1 MNGGKDVKIG
11 HDKRP
16 ISVVPSDEQLLY
28 NIRSGEILTDEYG
41 NPLITEVD
49 RFFLED
55 ASKERATSVVFPSD
69 PKDKYKQTRVTQV
82 GVSTATYGVDFD
94 VNLFVTNIGFTTEAL
109 PVLQVGGGAIGIGT
123 TTPGQVP
130 NVLLFDGETTVNFTP
145 SLNHVEVKLVEP
157 RPIDNGKNSL
167 YFPDSD
173 LSYISGVNVGDKV
186 SGYNIPDG
194 SFVVDKKHSKVV
206 ISGDVTL
213 GITTEKVTFF
223 NTTRPIYEA
232 DNVLKVEEQ
241 FAETS
246 EVSTTLLGVNR
257 AETQLSLFSNVSSYG
272 INDDDWETFTYNTG
286 ASKSS
291 WELRNNEIYGKRY
304 LARIEEET
312 QESAIKLSVFSA
324 PYSFPFGPNFEKVGL
339 YDEDLYDQYKDFIQL
354 GNDAFNYFSDP
365 SRGYS
370 AAFSSQ
376 FLNPGDARIVAN
388 DVVYGMAPSQVNDV
402 NKKFDYAFAKIDT
415 WTDTWR
421 SLTKGIYDPVT
432 GSMLTFATLKN
443 ILKDSGVGT
452 EELDGS
458 NTRPGYYTTHTR
470 YTAIQSRRVFRY
482 QPGRISGFTFG
493 LRSSV
498 EPVSGVVLEWGI
510 SNETDAYM
518 FKIYG
523 GELSIVRRSTTK
535 LEDSVLKRNGLD
547 PVETPPIQI
556 NGNIYNEVQPQIPSG
571 DPFDVVDENGPLSA
585 GDLPFVESPRAR
597 KYYTIDIPRDNFNGD
612 PLNGNG
618 PSGYTIRPENVTM
631 WKIEFG
637 WYGAIGARFY
647 AYIPSGAGEAR
658 WVVVHTLVIENSL
671 GEPCLR
677 DSYFRFK
684 YSINVSDNRNIR
696 TPQFLYKY
704 GASYYID
711 GGDEGTSEI
720 YSVSTGLNPKQINP
734 TNETTLFGF
743 RPRDIIYSGTA
754 NYDVFGAI
762 DNRKLVLPTKFNVS
776 ANSLTELK
784 VKTCKGCQGH
794 GHVFTPGVG
803 TTISGREIDVEFGG
817 GNSINIVG
825 SGEFFTEDDI
835 GAKLIAPSIF
845 NAYITEMDE
854 TSLVEGS
861 LPPKYGTAKIYGWG
875 PGLDGYPNYDKTV
888 RLIAGPPVKDYSVSD
903 GNTGITTTIGI
914 GTAYPHKIRLSNY
927 DVHFASNFPLTGSEI
942 KIQFMNPV
950 NKDGI
955 SSYRDGTHWADFM
968 IGVTDREPSVTGANT
983 LLGWSDGEVPWT
995 DYGNP
1000 PLYNG
1005 IGNTSILPESE
1016 ILFGESTHAYA
1027 GLDEDGV
1034 ETGESWA
1041 TSSFR
1046 SRMGEDVRIPAIS
1059 SQSGGNCS
1067 TVFVK
1072 VNKED
1077 DLATDVLQVYGNTKP
1092 NGQPST
1098 PRAGEFKYYLI
1109 KPNGGFSAAVTDW
1122 LGGQVVYA
1130 NGDSLDGTANT
1141 SSLAKYAE
1149 REPTNFEY
1157 QGNPSQFIEI
1167 TNSVKQ
1173 SNAYN
1178 PANGAPS
1185 DPNGFDAGL
1194 IIKGRTVQLRSS
1206 AMGPPKVK
1214 LFTYG
1219 VYPLYLVGKL
1229 MDRAKINNIVI
1240 SETSLT
1246 SKKSTSPKLY
1256 FTQNSNGFIDDVSSK
1271 ATNTNDPPTNF
1282 VEIDPLASASVDT
1295 QNERLLRTTVT
1306 KDIFY
1311 VGENQTKEVD
1321 MTKVFGIDRNV
1332 ITPDNNN
1339 IEATFIT
1346 AKQLGSGSD
1355 KFIQGSLNFRE
1366 Q

>member
-16 ISVVPSDEQLLY
+16 VSVVPSDEQPLY
-28 NIRSGEILTDEYG
+28 NIQSGEILTDEYG

-49 RFFLED
+49 QFFLAD

-69 PKDKYKQTRVTQV
+69 PKDKYKQTKITKV

-94 VNLFVTNIGFTTEAL
+94 VNLAVTNIGFTTEAL
-109 PVLQVGGGAIGIGT
+109 PVLQVGGGTIGIGT

-130 NVLLFDGETTVNFTP
+130 NVSLANTTTTVNFTP

-167 YFPDSD
+167 YFPDED
-173 LSYISGVNVGDKV
+173 LSYISGVTVGNKV
-186 SGYNIPDG
+186 SGHNIPPG
-194 SFVVDKKHSKVV
+194 SFVVDKKHNKVV
-206 ISGDVTL
+206 ISGDVTS

-223 NTTRPIYEA
+223 NTTRPTYEA
-232 DNVLKVEEQ
+232 DNVLKIQEQ

-286 ASKSS
+286 TSKAA
-291 WELRNNEIYGKRY
+291 WEQRNNKIYGKRY
-304 LARIEEET
+304 LARVEEET
-312 QESAIKLSVFSA
+312 QESAIKLSVFPA
-324 PYSFPFGPNFEKVGL
+324 PYSFPFGPNFAKINL
-339 YDEDLYDQYKDFIQL
+339 YRSADYDQYKDFITL
-354 GNDAFNYFSDP
+354 GNDAYNYFSNT
-365 SRGYS
+365 SGYS
-370 AAFSSQ
+370 STFADQ
-376 FLNPGDARIVAN
+376 FLNPGDAKIVAG
-388 DVVYGMAPSQVNDV
+388 DVVYGVAPSQVLNSD
-402 NKKFDYAFAKIDT
+402 KKFDYAFAKIDT

-432 GSMLTFATLKN
+432 GSPLTFATLKN
-443 ILKDSGVGT
+443 ILADSGYAT
-452 EELDGS
+452 KALDGS
-458 NTRPGYYTTHTR
+458 NTKPGYDTTHTR
-470 YTAIQSRRVFRY
+470 YSAIQSRRVFRY

-493 LRSSV
+493 LRSSI
-498 EPVSGVVLEWGI
+498 EPVGGVVLEWGI
-510 SNETDAYM
+510 ANETDAYM

-523 GELSIVRRSTTK
+523 GILSIVRRSTTK

-556 NGNIYNEVQPQIPSG
+556 NGKVYQEVQPRIPSG
-571 DPFDVVDENGPLSA
+571 DPFDVEDENGPLNA
-585 GDLPFVESPRAR
+585 DDLPFAEAARAR
-597 KYYTIDIPRDNFNGD
+597 KYHTIEIPRDNFNGD

-618 PSGYTIRPENVTM
+618 PSGYTIEPDKVTM

-647 AYIPSGAGEAR
+647 AYIPAGAGEAR

-720 YSVSTGLNPKQINP
+720 YSVSTGLQPKQINP
-734 TNETTLFGF
+734 TSETTIFGF
-743 RPRDIIYSGTA
+743 RPKDVIYSGTA
-754 NYDVFGAI
+754 NYTNVFDAV
-762 DNRKLVLPTKFNVS
+762 DNKKLMIPTKFNVS
-776 ANSLTELK
+776 SNTLTELK
-784 VKTCKGCQGH
+784 VKTCKGCAGH

-803 TTISGREIDVEFGG
+803 TTISGREIDIEFAG
-817 GNSINIVG
+817 GNTINIVG
-825 SGEFFTEDDI
+825 SGASFTENDI

-845 NAYITEMDE
+845 NAYITELTDE
-854 TSLVEGS
+854 TSYPSGFKS
-861 LPPKYGTAKIYGWG
+861 YSSAKIYGWG
-875 PGLDGYPNYDKTV
+875 PGLDGYPNYNTSN
-888 RLIAGPPVKDYSVSD
+888 RAIAGPLVKDYSTQVGD
-903 GNTGITTTIGI
+903 TGITTAIGI
-914 GTAYPHKIRLSNY
+914 GTAYPHKVRLSNY
-927 DVHFASNFPLTGSEI
+927 DVHFASDFPLTGTEI
-942 KIQFMNPV
+942 KIQFMNPD
-950 NKDGI
+950 NRDGI
-955 SSYRDGTHWADFM
+955 SSYRSNTHFTDIM
-968 IGVTDREPSVTGANT
+968 IGVTDRKPSVTGANT
-983 LLGWSDGEVPWT
+983 LLGWSNQLVPWK
-995 DYGNP
+995 DYGNAP
-1000 PLYNG
+1000 SYNG
-1005 IGNTSILPESE
+1005 VGNTSILPESE
-1016 ILFGESTHAYA
+1016 ILFGEHTHSFAS
-1027 GLDEDGV
+1027 LDEDGV

-1041 TSSFR
+1041 PSNFR
-1046 SRMGEDVRIPAIS
+1046 VRMGEDIRIPKIT
-1059 SQSGGNCS
+1059 SQSGGQCS

-1072 VNKED
+1072 VNKEEN
-1077 DLATDVLQVYGNTKP
+1077 LATDVLQVYLQNATPDPGISTTGN
-1092 NGQPST
+1092 
-1098 PRAGEFKYYLI
+1098 RYFLI
-1109 KPNGGFSAAVTDW
+1109 KPEGGFSGGITDW
-1122 LGGQVVYA
+1122 KGGQVVYA
-1130 NGDSLDGTANT
+1130 DGDDINGEPAFSSAKFAQNT
-1141 SSLAKYAE
+1141 
-1149 REPTNFEY
+1149 PTNFEY
-1157 QGNPSQFIEI
+1157 QGSPAQFIEI
-1167 TNSVKQ
+1167 TDSVKQ
-1173 SNAYN
+1173 TNRYDA
-1178 PANGAPS
+1178 ANGVIS
-1185 DPNGFDAGL
+1185 DPNGNDSGL
-1194 IIKGRTVQLRSS
+1194 IIKGRTVQLRASVI
-1206 AMGPPKVK
+1206 GPPKVK

-1229 MDRAKINNIVI
+1229 MDNAKINNIVI
-1240 SETSLT
+1240 NEESLT
-1246 SKKSTSPKLY
+1246 FKKATSPKLY
-1256 FTQNSNGFIDDVSSK
+1256 FTQNSNGFIDDVSSD

-1282 VEIDPLASASVDT
+1282 VGIDRLASASVDT
-1295 QNERLLRTTVT
+1295 QNERKLRDTLT

-1321 MTKVFGIDRNV
+1321 MTKVFGVDRNV

-1346 AKQLGSGSD
+1346 AKQLGSGSG